1 MNLIRYS
8 NNLSLPQ
15 PKKPNTMLKSNTIR
29 MGILIGLLGIIINV
43 LIYVINPA
51 FFANISFALILFVV
65 YITAYFFAMYSIRKT
80 NDGYLSFKEAYFVA
94 LGVMMI
100 STFVELSFKLVLY
113 NVIDT
118 ELAGFIQNKTV
129 ENTTALMERFN
140 VPEEEIEKAVE
151 KIDVEGQYSAIS
163 MLKGYGWGILISAV
177 VALIIAAI
185 VKKDKQTF
193 ESIVDNT

>member
-1 MNLIRYS
+1 
-8 NNLSLPQ
+8 
-15 PKKPNTMLKSNTIR
+15 MLKSNTIK

-51 FFANISFALILFVV
+51 YFANFSFALILFVV
-65 YITAYFFAMYSIRKT
+65 YVTAYFFAMYSIRKS
-80 NDGYLSFKEAYFVA
+80 NGGYLSFKEAFFVA

-100 STFVELSFKLVLY
+100 STFLELSFKLVLY

-118 ELAGFIQNKTV
+118 ELAGFIQDRTV
-129 ENTTALMERFN
+129 ENTTAFMEKFN
-140 VPEEEIEKAVE
+140 VPEEDIEKAVE
-151 KIDVEGQYSAIS
+151 KIDVEGQFSAIS

-185 VKKDKQTF
+185 VKKNKETF
-193 ESIVDNT
+193 DSIVDNT